1 MISRI
6 AARPHY
12 ADARAMSSFET
23 GGPRSATPLYL
34 ILTLAAGGL
43 GLSVA
48 LACGCGADTPTA
60 LAAVAVATL
69 GHLALQW
76 RRRAA
81 ASGLQGGP
89 WRDRADM
96 LAMGVIGA
104 GVLLAARSGP
114 GLLVVGIAAIA
125 LGWGTTRPGLPVAPV
140 WRALAAGLGSWLTV
154 VGVDQ
159 AHRHG
164 FSAMGALMGGGL
176 ALLVA
181 AAHLQKVPGRDK
193 AGLRLLS
200 GALALAGHAWLLGWR
215 WADWLPTSAW
225 WALAA
230 APLSL
235 AAGVATMAGASRLG
249 RGWGW
254 LAALLHALLLT
265 AALWAVVA
273 LR

>member
-1 MISRI
+1 
-6 AARPHY
+6 
-12 ADARAMSSFET
+12 MSSLEDSSLHT
-23 GGPRSATPLYL
+23 VALRLG
-34 ILTLAAGGL
+34 LTLAAGGL
-43 GLSVA
+43 GISVA
-48 LACGCGADTPTA
+48 LACGCGADTPSA
-60 LAAVAVATL
+60 LAATAIAAL
-69 GHLALQW
+69 GHLAVQW
-76 RRRAA
+76 RRRASA
-81 ASGLQGGP
+81 NPLQNGR

-96 LAMGVIGA
+96 AVMGVIGA
-104 GVLLAARSGP
+104 GILLAARSGP
-114 GLLVVGIAAIA
+114 GLLAVGIAAIA
-125 LGWGTTRPGLPVAPV
+125 LGWGTTRPGLPAAPV

-181 AAHLQKVPGRDK
+181 AAHVQEGPGCNK
-193 AGLRLLS
+193 AGLRRLS
-200 GALALAGHAWLLGWR
+200 GALTLAGHAWLLGWW
-215 WADWLPTSAW
+215 WANWLPTSAW

-230 APLSL
+230 APLNL
-235 AAGVATMAGASRLG
+235 VAAVATAAGASRIG
-249 RGWGW
+249 RDMGW